1 MKADFILN
9 LIVFIISLDFII
21 DLVTGIL
28 NYKNFEKKLPNNVN
42 DIYSKEEYLKSQQYK
57 KENFRFELI
66 TSIFTYI
73 IIIGILLNG
82 ILGYLDS
89 FLRTLTFEN
98 ELSLSLLF
106 FASIYL
112 INDLLKTPFQLY
124 RIFIIEEKY
133 GFNKM
138 KISTFI
144 FDKIKGYLISIV
156 IGVLLITPLLVFIM
170 LYPSDFWI
178 YFWVV
183 ISLFL
188 IFINMFYTSLIVPL
202 FNKLEVLEDG
212 DLKEKLNSYANKV
225 GFALSNI
232 FVIDGSKR
240 STKANAYFSGFGKNK
255 KVVLYDTLIKNH
267 TNDELVAVLA
277 HEIGHYKL
285 RHIISNMI
293 FSILSTGLMLY
304 IMSKFLYNSEISY
317 ALGGNISFRHFEIFA
332 FLILYTPVDR
342 FISILMNIKSRN
354 NEYEADN
361 FAVQTYK
368 KLPMISALKKL
379 SRDNLSNLTPHPLYE
394 FLNYS
399 HPSLSKRLDAIER
412 SEL

>member
-124 RIFIIEEKY
+124 RIFVIEEKY

-138 KISTFI
+138 KISIFI
-144 FDKIKGYLISIV
+144 FDKIKGYFISIV

-304 IMSKFLYNSEISY
+304 IMSNFLYNSEISY